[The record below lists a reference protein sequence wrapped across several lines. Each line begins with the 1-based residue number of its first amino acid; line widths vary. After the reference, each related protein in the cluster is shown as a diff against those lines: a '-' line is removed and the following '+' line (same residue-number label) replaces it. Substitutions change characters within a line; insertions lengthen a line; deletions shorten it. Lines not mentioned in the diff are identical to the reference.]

1 MSERGK
7 YIVIEGH
14 DGTGK
19 STQVELLHE
28 RLEKEG
34 VEAVEI
40 HEPAGIAI
48 ADELRVIIKNGKLE
62 RDGRTNLLLFTAAR
76 RELFR
81 QLIMPTL
88 GRGAWV
94 LAARNW
100 RSTAAYQGYG
110 EGLDVA
116 EIEATTKEFTGEEY
130 LNPDFECILSL
141 QNEKERTKR
150 IAKRGELENPDT
162 FESRGDDFQT
172 KVENGYL
179 EIAKKDGLPVVNA
192 SPSPEEIHEEIWK
205 QIQEIK

>member
-28 RLEKEG
+28 RLGKEG
-34 VEAVEI
+34 IEAVEI
-40 HEPAGIAI
+40 HEPAGVAI
-48 ADELRVIIKNGKLE
+48 ADELRKIIKNGELE

-81 QLIMPTL
+81 QTIVPTL
-88 GRGAWV
+88 GHGAWV

-116 EIEATTKEFTGEEY
+116 EIEAITKEFTGPEY
-130 LNPDFECILSL
+130 LSPDFECILSL
-141 QNEKERTKR
+141 QSEEERTKR
-150 IAKRGELENPDT
+150 IAQRGELENPDT
-162 FESRGDDFQT
+162 FESRGDNFQT

-179 EIAKKDGLPVVNA
+179 EIAKKDGLPVIDA
-192 SPSPEEIHEEIWK
+192 SPSIEEIHKEIWDR
-205 QIQEIK
+205 IQKIK

>member
-19 STQVELLHE
+19 STQVEMLHE
-28 RLEKEG
+28 RLGEEG
-34 VEAVEI
+34 IEAVEI
-40 HEPAGIAI
+40 HEPAGVAI
-48 ADELRVIIKNGKLE
+48 ADELRKIIKNGELE
-62 RDGRTNLLLFTAAR
+62 RDGETNLLLFTAAR

-81 QLIMPTL
+81 QVIAPTL

-110 EGLDVA
+110 EGLDIN
-116 EIEATTKEFTGEEY
+116 EIEAITRKYTDEAY

-141 QNEKERTKR
+141 QSEEERIKR
-150 IAKRGELENPDT
+150 ITQRGELENPDT

-172 KVENGYL
+172 RVESGYL
-179 EIAKKDGLPVVNA
+179 EIAQKDGLLVIDA
-192 SPSPEEIHEEIWK
+192 SPSPQEIHKEIWK
-205 QIQEIK
+205 RIQEIK

>member
-1 MSERGK
+1 MPERGK

-19 STQVELLHE
+19 STQVEMLHE
-28 RLEKEG
+28 HLSEEG
-34 VEAVEI
+34 IEAVQI
-40 HEPAGIAI
+40 HEPAGVAI
-48 ADELRVIIKNGKLE
+48 ADELRKIIKNGELD
-62 RDGRTNLLLFTAAR
+62 RDGETNLLLFTAAR

-81 QLIMPTL
+81 QVIAPTL

-110 EGLDVA
+110 EGLSIN
-116 EIEATTKEFTGEEY
+116 EIEAITRKYTDEAY

-141 QNEKERTKR
+141 QSEQERAKR

-179 EIAKKDGLPVVNA
+179 DIARKDGLLVIDA
-192 SPSPEEIHEEIWK
+192 SPSPEEIHEEIWERIK
-205 QIQEIK
+205 EIK

>member
-1 MSERGK
+1 MAERGK

-19 STQVELLHE
+19 STQVEMLHK
-28 RLEKEG
+28 RLSKEG

-40 HEPAGIAI
+40 HEPAGVAI
-48 ADELRVIIKNGKLE
+48 ADELRKIIKNGELD
-62 RDGRTNLLLFTAAR
+62 RDGETNLLLFTAAR

-81 QLIMPTL
+81 QVIAPTL

-110 EGLDVA
+110 EGLDID
-116 EIEATTKEFTGEEY
+116 EIETITRQYTDEAY
-130 LNPDFECILSL
+130 LNPDFECFLSL
-141 QNEKERTKR
+141 QSKQERTKR

-162 FESRGDDFQT
+162 FESRDDDFQA

-179 EIAKKDGLPVVNA
+179 DIAEKDGLLVIDA